1 MTALLSHSVIE
12 PQERAQASVIWI
24 HGLGGQG
31 KNFRPLLSQVKLDLP
46 VRFVLPNAGK
56 MQITLKNN
64 QLMPAWY
71 NVSEISGNQRN
82 IDTAGFNQ
90 SVSQLQ
96 KIVEHEIALV
106 GADKVILAGF
116 SQGGA
121 MALHLGLTAQ
131 QPLAGVLAIS
141 TYLPQ
146 GDAIAYKM
154 QPHAKQMPLC
164 IMHGKNDDIVPFSL
178 GKQVYDFLHMHG
190 FTLEWHAYDTAHMI
204 NSAQLKD
211 ITSWIT
217 QQLE

>member
-31 KNFRPLLSQVKLDLP
+31 KNFRPLLSQVKLNFP

-56 MQITLKNN
+56 MHITLKDN

-71 NVSEISGNQRN
+71 NVSEISGNHRH

-146 GDAIAYKM
+146 GDNIAYKI
-154 QPHAKQMPLC
+154 QPHAKQTPLC

-211 ITSWIT
+211 ITSWINNT
-217 QQLE
+217 LK